1 MTIIVLHPRTDTQNT
16 AAKMSIHW
24 KKNGILIFCTNVSRG
39 NFVLRLQEAV
49 FSAWKLRAL
58 DWLRE
63 LPVQYDTFPYQISTC
78 FKQMKSLFSLS
89 NYIWTHSK
97 TNIKNKTLR

>member
-1 MTIIVLHPRTDTQNT
+1 MTIIVLHPRTDTQKT
-16 AAKMSIHW
+16 AAKMFIHW

-58 DWLRE
+58 DCSYVSCQFNMIL
-63 LPVQYDTFPYQISTC
+63 FHI
-78 FKQMKSLFSLS
+78 KSVHAL
-89 NYIWTHSK
+89 NT
-97 TNIKNKTLR
+97 